1 MEYLTREDLKI
12 FRNMVDKEI
21 TNLKKQYNQ
30 HLEFGD
36 IEREKILESLEE
48 KEDLSL
54 RITKELIQMPEEYQR
69 NPEVRTFD
77 DEMSND

>member
-30 HLEFGD
+30 HLAFD
-36 IEREKILESLEE
+36 DFEREKLIQSLEE

-54 RITKELIQMPEEYQR
+54 RITKELIQMPEVQ
-69 NPEVRTFD
+69 TFD